1 MNKIFLG
8 IMLFFGVVLHAQSF
22 MVEGKVS
29 DFHNKTP
36 LAQAKVKLGSFQTIT
51 DASGN
56 FKFKN
61 IPQGSYTILVTHE
74 SCEDYSEQVFV
85 NKNISLAIKV
95 EHHAHELE
103 TVKVNHLS
111 KKNLA
116 AVQESFN
123 KDELD
128 KKTTENLGNLIS
140 SMAGVSSLKTGN
152 NIAKPVIH
160 GLYGSRVVIML
171 DGARLSEQEWGV
183 EHSPSV
189 DPQAFGK
196 VSVIKGAGALKYSG
210 DAVGGVVAL
219 EQTPFPKKDTLFG
232 NVILSGIS
240 NGRGGSVV
248 TQLTKTWQNEWF
260 VKVQGS
266 YKKLGDLSIPSTTLQ
281 NTGAQESGINFVFGK
296 RKFVNGFSV
305 SYNGI
310 QQEFGIFK
318 GSHLGGPED
327 FYRAVNNNTTLFTGD
342 FSYQIEAPKQKVQH
356 HTLKLD
362 AYQRYAD
369 WGKFNLQ
376 YALQF
381 NERQEYDIRRALS
394 GNLPSLDLRLF
405 THTLKLEHLIERENW
420 HWESGVSGGFQDN
433 YSNPVIISRRLIPD
447 YYRYD
452 GALYSVF
459 QYQWTPRFSLEAGMR
474 FDYQFYDA
482 YKYYDQDDWDL
493 YKANYPT
500 FFISSDG
507 NRVLT
512 RPRIGFANFS
522 SNLGMVYRFEN
533 ENLIKVNFS
542 RTSRSP
548 NVAELFAEGL
558 HHSAALIEKGNLLLK
573 QEIAHQVHVSFQGKI
588 PVFEGLKFE
597 VNPYLMAFD
606 NFINQI
612 PTGVESSIRGVF
624 PVWDYTQVKARLM
637 GVDASSDL
645 KFNEVITWKSQFS
658 ILKGDDLTHQE
669 PLILMAPAQWKN
681 GVEFQFPKWKNAYLK
696 IENQTVFRQNRY
708 PVRNFSIDLIENGTL
723 VSKNVDYSTPPAGY
737 SLFHLYAGMDLFK
750 KLQINLS
757 VQNLLNR
764 EYREYLNRLRF
775 FSPEMGRN
783 FVLSVNYKF

>member
-1 MNKIFLG
+1 MNKTFLWV
-8 IMLFFGVVLHAQSF
+8 MLFLSVILNAQSF
-22 MVEGKVS
+22 MVKGKVS

-36 LAQAKVKLGSFQTIT
+36 LSNAKVVLGSYKTFT
-51 DASGN
+51 DNTGN
-56 FKFKN
+56 FIFNN
-61 IPQGSYTILVTHE
+61 IPKGNYSLLVTHE
-74 SCEDYSEQVFV
+74 SCDDYSQQVFV
-85 NKNISLAIKV
+85 DKNISLAIEV
-95 EHHAHELE
+95 EHHAQELQ
-103 TVKVNHLS
+103 TVKLNNTS
-111 KKNLA
+111 KKGLA

-171 DGARLSEQEWGV
+171 DGSRLTEQEWGV

-210 DAVGGVVAL
+210 DVIGGIVSL
-219 EQTPFPKKDTLFG
+219 EQAPFPKKDTLFG
-232 NVILSGIS
+232 NIILSGIS
-240 NGRGGSVV
+240 NGRGGSAVA
-248 TQLTKTWQNEWF
+248 QITKTWQNEWF
-260 VKVQGS
+260 VKAQGS
-266 YKKLGDLSIPSTTLQ
+266 YKKLGDLSIPNTTLQ
-281 NTGAQESGINFVFGK
+281 NTGAEENGINFVFGK
-296 RKFVNGFSV
+296 RKFMNGFSV

-327 FYRAVNNNTTLFTGD
+327 FYQAVNSGNTLFTGN
-342 FSYQIEAPKQKVQH
+342 FSYAIEAPRQKVQH

-362 AYQRYAD
+362 AYKRYAD

-405 THTLKLEHLIERENW
+405 THSLKLEHLLERENW
-420 HWESGVSGGFQDN
+420 NWESGITAGFQDN
-433 YSNPVIISRRLIPD
+433 YSNPIIMSRRLIPD

-452 GALYSVF
+452 GAVYSVF
-459 QYQWTPRFSLEAGMR
+459 QYQWSPKFSMEAGVR
-474 FDYQFYDA
+474 YDYNFYDA

-493 YKANYPT
+493 YKNTYPK

-512 RPRIGFANFS
+512 RPRIGFGNFS
-522 SNLGMVYRFEN
+522 SNVGFVYRFEN

-542 RTSRSP
+542 RASRSP
-548 NVAELFAEGL
+548 NAAELFAEGL

-573 QEIAHQVHVSFQGKI
+573 QEIAHQVHVSFQGNM
-588 PVFEGLKFE
+588 PVLEGLKFE
-597 VNPYLMAFD
+597 INPYLMAFD

-612 PTGVESSIRGVF
+612 PTVVESSIRGVF
-624 PVWDYTQVKARLM
+624 PVWDYTQVQARLL
-637 GVDASSDL
+637 GVDASSEL
-645 KFNEVITWKSQFS
+645 KFNNSIAWKSQFS
-658 ILKGDDLTHQE
+658 ILRGDDLTHHE
-669 PLILMAPAQWKN
+669 PLILMAPAQLRN
-681 GVEFQFPKWKNAYLK
+681 GVEFQFKHWKNAYLK
-696 IENQTVFRQNRY
+696 LENQTVFRQNRY

-723 VSKNVDYSTPPAGY
+723 VSRNVDYSTPPAGY
-737 SLFHLYAGMDLFK
+737 SLFHLYAGIDLFK
-750 KLQINLS
+750 KLQINVS
-757 VQNLLNR
+757 VQNIFNR

-783 FVLSVNYKF
+783 IVLSFNYKF